1 MSQSIWVLGEALMD
15 CVAQSDGSLRPLM
28 GGSPFNMARAA
39 ALQGGYPV
47 GPVCAAAAGL
57 IPGRGGALP
66 KPGKDAA
73 PGASAGVY
81 RDPLTPDLFA

>member
-1 MSQSIWVLGEALMD
+1 MNKPTYPRMKCFI
-15 CVAQSDGSLRPLM
+15 CNRP
-28 GGSPFNMARAA
+28 MARAA

-57 IPGRGGALP
+57 IPGRGGALA

-73 PGASAGVY
+73 PGASAVVY